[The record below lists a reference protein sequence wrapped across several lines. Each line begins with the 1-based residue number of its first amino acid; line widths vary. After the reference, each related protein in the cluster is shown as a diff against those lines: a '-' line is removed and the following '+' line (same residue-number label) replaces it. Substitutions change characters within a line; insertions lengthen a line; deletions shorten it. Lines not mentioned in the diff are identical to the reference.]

1 MNRPTLPTVLACGAW
16 LKNTACLLADDGRP
30 VWSQPH
36 GDLSDPA
43 ACAAL
48 EASVHRLLAAHGQP
62 VAAVAHD
69 LHPDFFSTRLALR
82 LAAELGVPAIG
93 VQHHHAHIAAVLTEH
108 GMRCTH
114 GAETAL
120 EMGPVIGLALDG
132 VGLGTD
138 GTAWGGELLWLAGDP
153 ASAGT
158 TTTWQRLGHL
168 TPLALPGGDR
178 AAREPW
184 RMAASALH
192 ALGRN
197 PDITPRFAPVVG
209 HSLAA
214 GVQQML
220 ARGLNCP
227 PTSSAGRWFDAAAG
241 ALGLSVRQ
249 TEEAEAA
256 IALEQAA
263 HRALLRQPDLP
274 PLAGAAIDGQNRL
287 DLRGLV
293 PHLLAAQASG
303 SATETDAAAAGFH
316 LALADALADWA
327 HRVARQHGCATVCL
341 GGGCFANRILCER
354 VTARLQFTGLAV
366 LRPQAHSCG
375 DAGLALGQAWVAQR
389 VCMATAPQANL
400 NSRLHPNLMK
410 EPEPCV

>member
-1 MNRPTLPTVLACGAW
+1 MNRPPLPTVLACGAW
-16 LKNTACLLADDGRP
+16 LKNAACLLAEDGRP
-30 VWSQPH
+30 VWSPPH

-93 VQHHHAHIAAVLTEH
+93 VQHHHAHIAAVLAEH
-108 GMRCTH
+108 NVDS
-114 GAETAL
+114 
-120 EMGPVIGLALDG
+120 PVIGLALDG

-138 GTAWGGELLWLAGDP
+138 GAAWGGELLWVDG
-153 ASAGT
+153 AS
-158 TTTWQRLGHL
+158 WQRLGHL

-241 ALGLSVRQ
+241 ALGLCVRQ

-274 PLAGAAIDGQNRL
+274 PLTGAVIDSQNRL
-287 DLRGLV
+287 DLSGLM
-293 PHLLAAQASG
+293 PHLFAASAG
-303 SATETDAAAAGFH
+303 ASATEVDAAAAGFH

-327 HRVARQHGCATVCL
+327 HRAARQHGCATVCL
-341 GGGCFANRILCER
+341 GGGCFFNRILCER
-354 VTARLQFTGLAV
+354 VTARLQSAGLAV

-410 EPEPCV
+410 ESAPCV